1 MNILHELKERRL
13 AQYAAAY
20 AATGWVAL
28 EVIDQLVG
36 NEILP
41 ALTYPVALTL
51 FICGIPGVLIVTW
64 FHGARGDQK
73 APAVEKLLLTSVA
86 LIALGVSGYVIQRD
100 VAARAAEAA
109 PLENL
114 DPTEDPRRVAVLY
127 FEGRGAPEGG
137 DFLAAGLTESLID
150 ELSSVDVLSVVSRNG
165 SAMFRGRPAPAD
177 SIGRTLQV
185 GTLVE
190 GTVTETAERV
200 RVDVSLVRA
209 ATGKQF
215 ASTRLER
222 PRAELLELQDD
233 LAAEV
238 ALFLREELGAEIH
251 VIAEQAETDDVEAWE
266 LYHRAEDLAEG
277 VTALTVEENL
287 QAAAR
292 QLDEA
297 DSLLARAERRDP
309 DWVRPPTQ
317 RGWLAYRR
325 SRLGGLDRSNLDL
338 IQGGMVHAQRALA
351 LDPQNPDALELRAT
365 LQYWRYLLNLV
376 EEPGQAP
383 RLFAAAEADFEASVA
398 ANPAQASAWT
408 SLAHLRLNKGETAA
422 AKLAALRA
430 YETDPYLRNANLTLW
445 RLFSA
450 SLDLG
455 DGVEAASWCR
465 EGLRRFPDDF
475 RFRECQV
482 QLYALPGQTPDID
495 HAWQVCDELVQLSP
509 LGRRAFDEKRCQVFV
524 GMALVRAGLADSA
537 RAVLLRARAGPE
549 LDPVRELS
557 NFEAMA
563 RSWLGDMDEAFE
575 LLAEF
580 LAANPAQAESIGQE
594 DSWWT
599 EDLRADP
606 RFQTLLKR

>member
-20 AATGWVAL
+20 AAGGWVVM
-28 EVIDQLVG
+28 EVIDQLAG

-41 ALTYPVALTL
+41 ALSYPVALAL

-64 FHGARGDQK
+64 FHGAKGDQR
-73 APAVEKLLLTSVA
+73 APALEKLLLISVG

-100 VAARAAEAA
+100 IAAREAAAA

-127 FEGRGAPEGG
+127 FEDRGSSEDG

-165 SAMFRGRPAPAD
+165 SAMFRNTPAPAD
-177 SIGRTLQV
+177 SIGRALRV

-190 GTVTETAERV
+190 GTVTQTEERI
-200 RVDVSLVRA
+200 RVDVSLVRS
-209 ATGKQF
+209 ATGQQF

-222 PRAELLELQDD
+222 PRAELFELQDD

-238 ALFLREELGAEIH
+238 ALFLREELGAEVH

-266 LYHRAEDLAEG
+266 LYHRAEDLADG

-287 QAAAR
+287 EAAAR

-309 DWVRPPTQ
+309 EWVRPATQ

-338 IQGGMVHAQRALA
+338 IQDGMVHAERALRI
-351 LDPQNPDALELRAT
+351 DPNNADALELRAT

-376 EEPGQAP
+376 EEPGQGE
-383 RLFAAAEADFEASVA
+383 RLFTAAEADFEASVA
-398 ANPAQASAWT
+398 ANPGQASAWT

-430 YETDPYLRNANLTLW
+430 YQTDPYLQNANLTLW

-450 SLDLG
+450 SIDLG
-455 DGVEAASWCR
+455 DGVEATSWCR

-475 RFRECQV
+475 RFRECEI

-495 HAWQVCDELVQLSP
+495 HAWQICDELVQLSP

-557 NFEAMA
+557 LFEAMA

-575 LLAEF
+575 LLAEH
-580 LAANPAQAESIGQE
+580 LAANPGQVESIGK
-594 DSWWT
+594 DVNWWI
-599 EDLRADP
+599 EDLRDDP
-606 RFQTLLKR
+606 RFEALLQR